1 MISRDYSYS
10 EYVGAKQEEAE
21 NRCEIPMREQEKRKV
36 ELHDLYR
43 LEM

>member
-10 EYVGAKQEEAE
+10 EYISAKQEENE
-21 NRCEIPMREQEKRKV
+21 NRHEIPMREQEKQRV